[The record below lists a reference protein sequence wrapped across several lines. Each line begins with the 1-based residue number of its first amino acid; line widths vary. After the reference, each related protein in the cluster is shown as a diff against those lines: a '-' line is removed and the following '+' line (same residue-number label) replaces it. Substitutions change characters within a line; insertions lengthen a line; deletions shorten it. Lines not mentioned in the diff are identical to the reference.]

1 MSAIGKNLQ
10 YTKIMALF
18 VHKLH
23 IIFDKNLESNTTQ
36 VKYFLDLL
44 LLTTKNCQKKSLGST
59 VKAFKLNL
67 MEAKTTDKEVNQH
80 GDDLLISWY
89 YNVIKLRF
97 YVIQKY
103 NPQMLSK
110 VQHFTPQA
118 HFTMSE

>member
-1 MSAIGKNLQ
+1 MKVQ
-10 YTKIMALF
+10 TFTKKPSLSSEVLSWSI
-18 VHKLH
+18 VVNHKELP
-23 IIFDKNLESNTTQ
+23 KEATS
-36 VKYFLDLL
+36 
-44 LLTTKNCQKKSLGST
+44 ST

-110 VQHFTPQA
+110 VQLFTPQA
-118 HFTMSE
+118 HFTKSE